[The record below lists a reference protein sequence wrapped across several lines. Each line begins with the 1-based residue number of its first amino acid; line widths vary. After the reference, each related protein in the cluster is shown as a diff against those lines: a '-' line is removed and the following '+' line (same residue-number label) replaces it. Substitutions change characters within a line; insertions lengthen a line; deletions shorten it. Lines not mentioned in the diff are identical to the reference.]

1 MTVVIADTSPI
12 NYPILIGEAEILA
25 RLYHRIVMP
34 EEVFA
39 ELIDDGAPPEVRQW
53 TKHCP
58 GWIEIRKTPVPDDTL
73 MDLDAGEASLLLWP
87 NWKPTPCCR

>member
-53 TKHCP
+53 TKHGGSHLQFEELP
-58 GWIEIRKTPVPDDTL
+58 RSSHAPEESDSYG
-73 MDLDAGEASLLLWP
+73 AGQGG
-87 NWKPTPCCR
+87 RRR